1 MINMSPSKS
10 KLIWLLLFLL
20 ATTACTLQQSTRK
33 DEPDVDIFEIERL
46 AIAAYDIGDMLES
59 EKYYT
64 ILVQKIPKET
74 LHWFRLGNIYARTNR
89 PDAAVFAYRE
99 SLIRDPKLVKSWYN
113 MGIVQLKQAAHS
125 FNELQINTDSEHPL
139 HEQGE
144 KVFDGIL
151 GLIKGDKATQ

>member
-1 MINMSPSKS
+1 MINRSPST
-10 KLIWLLLFLL
+10 LIWTFLLLL

-46 AIAAYDIGDMLES
+46 AIAAYDIGDMAES

-64 ILVQKIPKET
+64 ILVQKIPKEAQ
-74 LHWFRLGNIYARTNR
+74 HWFRLGNIYARTNR
-89 PDAAVFAYRE
+89 PNAAVSTYRE

-113 MGIVQLKQAAHS
+113 MGIVQLKQAANS

-139 HEQGE
+139 HEQSK

-151 GLIKGDKATQ
+151 SLIKGDEATQ